1 MNKVLDEVSKSNN
14 EFNEVKDP
22 KKLCV
27 HDLKQKLKIKQ
38 KRQFIKNIIILICY
52 NYFFWSYIYFSLSEV
67 SKSFLIISDIE
78 ISFLRFCL
86 YRLNLFCP
94 GYIISLTPL
103 ILGSFLIVLIL
114 SLILWL

>member
-38 KRQFIKNIIILICY
+38 KKQFIKNIIILSVIIT
-52 NYFFWSYIYFSLSEV
+52 FFGV
-67 SKSFLIISDIE
+67 ISI
-78 ISFLRFCL
+78 LV
-86 YRLNLFCP
+86 YQNL
-94 GYIISLTPL
+94 
-103 ILGSFLIVLIL
+103 
-114 SLILWL
+114 